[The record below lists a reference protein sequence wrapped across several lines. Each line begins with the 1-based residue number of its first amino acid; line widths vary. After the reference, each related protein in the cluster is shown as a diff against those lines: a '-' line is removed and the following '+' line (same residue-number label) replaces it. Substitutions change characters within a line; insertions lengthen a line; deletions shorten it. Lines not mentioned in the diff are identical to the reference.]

1 MLEKCNVRMRCAEEE
16 GLGAAAAEARRKG
29 WVLLL
34 QKRGAVHV
42 YAREALHDIAGHSVT
57 RKNGSQHVALFRN
70 IFFSATNKRCD
81 EPNPK
86 YIMKVQ
92 RSHVITSRGQI
103 RKIQKCNP
111 KPLKM
116 KIK

>member
-1 MLEKCNVRMRCAEEE
+1 VLLLQK
-16 GLGAAAAEARRKG
+16 RRGKG

-92 RSHVITSRGQI
+92 RSHVITSCGQM
-103 RKIQKCNP
+103 RQIQKCNP